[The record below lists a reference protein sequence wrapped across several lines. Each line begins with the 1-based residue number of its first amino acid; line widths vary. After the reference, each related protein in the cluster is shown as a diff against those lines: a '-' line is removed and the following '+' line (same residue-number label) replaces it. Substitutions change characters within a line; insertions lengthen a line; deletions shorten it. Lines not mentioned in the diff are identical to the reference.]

1 MAIRLTES
9 KLRQIIREEARRL
22 RRRRLSEAMRGPITD
37 IDAAVAA
44 IQTGGPAGQD
54 AACLYLAEMFEGS
67 PTPGMDIA
75 MSLQDAGLDEDTA
88 FDIAEST
95 EMKYMDIETSL

>member
-1 MAIRLTES
+1 MRITES
-9 KLRQIIREEARRL
+9 QLRRIIRQEAARITRPRL
-22 RRRRLSEAMRGPITD
+22 RESRMGRITD

-54 AACLYLAEMFEGS
+54 AACRYLAEMFEGS
-67 PTPGMDIA
+67 PAPGMDIA
-75 MSLQDAGLDEDTA
+75 MALQDAGLDEDTA